1 MIENEI
7 ELEITKEALN
17 QFSSALNNLESD
29 DYFQNLS
36 PKKQEIYKKSIVGE
50 IEVLEE
56 QIHQYKELKDFYSKK
71 EKA

>member
-36 PKKQEIYKKSIVGE
+36 SKKQEIYKKSIVGE